1 MTIEYL
7 KKAGK
12 TAATGEDDTRKIV
25 ADMLGAI
32 EAGGETRASEY
43 AEKLDHWTQ
52 DTVITSEEI
61 QAAAEHSGA
70 TRLFPQGRG
79 VRMGFKGYLRRH
91 IAIHGNSGDR
101 VDFNHLL
108 PANHISG
115 YRNIFTV
122 NNGS

>member
-12 TAATGEDDTRKIV
+12 TAAT
-25 ADMLGAI
+25 
-32 EAGGETRASEY
+32 
-43 AEKLDHWTQ
+43 
-52 DTVITSEEI
+52 
-61 QAAAEHSGA
+61 AEHSGA

-91 IAIHGNSGDR
+91 DAIHGNSGDR